1 MNVPKLLQN
10 KSIKNAGWLIVGR
23 VAEKVIAF
31 VVGLWSANYLGPSNQ
46 GLISYAGAYTSFFM
60 ALCTLGINSVVVKEL
75 IEHQHEHGTV
85 LGTAMLL
92 KMLSS
97 LLSVGMILGIS
108 CVVDKG
114 EPTTILVVALCSIG
128 LLLNVLETFH
138 YWFQSRL
145 QSKVTAIAVL
155 VGYAISSGYKI
166 LLLIWQKPVEYFALA
181 TSIDYLFVGAFQFI
195 AYKKFGGARLRFSA
209 AYGRQLLRRSA
220 PFILPAL
227 MVAIYGQTD
236 KFMLKQMLGEEAN
249 GYYSTAANFCVCW
262 CFILSAIIDSV
273 TPTVFEANKQH
284 DEALFNRRNKQLYA
298 IVFYLSLF
306 VSLCFTL
313 LAKPLISVLYPKY
326 PESVNPLRV
335 ICWYVAFS
343 YLGVARNAWLVC
355 KDRQKYLIFISLS
368 AAVVNFG
375 LNLLLIPKLGPTGAA
390 IASLIAQIATVI
402 VPAFIKP
409 LRENAK
415 LMLDAIL
422 LKGVFRVGKESQNG

>member
-1 MNVPKLLQN
+1 MKLNSFIQN
-10 KSIKNAGWLIVGR
+10 KSIKNASWLIAGR

-31 VVGLWSANYLGPSNQ
+31 AVGIWTADYLGPSNQ
-46 GLISYAGAYTSFFM
+46 GLISYAGAYTAFFM
-60 ALCTLGINSVVVKEL
+60 ALCTLGINSVIVKEL
-75 IEHQHEHGTV
+75 IENQNRQGTV

-92 KMLSS
+92 KMISS
-97 LLSVGMILGIS
+97 LLSAGMIIGIVS
-108 CVVDKG
+108 IVDRD

-155 VGYAISSGYKI
+155 VGYAISSAYKVY
-166 LLLIWQKPVEYFALA
+166 LLVTHKSVGYFALA
-181 TSIDYLFVGAFQFI
+181 TSIDYLFVGAFQYF
-195 AYKKFGGARLRFSA
+195 AYKKFGGERLRFSA
-209 AYGRQLLRRSA
+209 SYAKELLRRSA

-236 KFMLKQMLGEEAN
+236 KIMLKQMLGEEAN

-273 TPTVFEANKQH
+273 TPTIFEANKQQN
-284 DEALFNRRNKQLYA
+284 EPLFQQRNKQLYA

-306 VSLCFTL
+306 VSLCFTV
-313 LAKPLISVLYPKY
+313 LAKPLITLLYPKY
-326 PESVNPLRV
+326 PGSINPLRA

-355 KDRQKYLIFISLS
+355 KDKQKYLIFISLS
-368 AAVVNFG
+368 AAVVNFV
-375 LNLLLIPKLGPTGAA
+375 LNLLLIPAFGPTGAA
-390 IASLIAQIATVI
+390 IASVIAQISTVI
-402 VPAFIKP
+402 VPIFIKP

-415 LMLDAIL
+415 LMFEAIAF
-422 LKGVFRVGKESQNG
+422 KGVFRIRKETQDG